1 MAQTITKK
9 SDRETKTCRIFKRK
23 REKQKTEK
31 RKKGEKQKM
40 KRIITIQDLSCIGKC
55 SLTVAL
61 PVISAMGI
69 ETAVIPTAL
78 LSNHTAF
85 SDFTFLDLKDEIIPI
100 TNQFKKENISFDA
113 IYTGYLGSES
123 QIDIVSDFIDEMRN
137 KNTLVIVD
145 PAMAD
150 FGRLYAGFDEKFA
163 KKMSGLVKKAD
174 VVLPNITES
183 AILLGEKYLDYT
195 DSAYNEDY
203 IKRMLKGLCEFG
215 VREAVITGVVSTDG
229 KKIGAM
235 GYNSENKEFYS
246 YYHEKIDRIFHGT
259 GDVFASCYSGCA
271 VNGFS
276 TQKSVK
282 TALDFTYKA
291 IEETLEDVNAVW
303 YGVNF
308 EKALP
313 YLIDITKTKGE

>member
-1 MAQTITKK
+1 
-9 SDRETKTCRIFKRK
+9 
-23 REKQKTEK
+23 
-31 RKKGEKQKM
+31 M

-85 SDFTFLDLKDEIIPI
+85 SEFTFRDLTDEIIPI
-100 TNQFKKENISFDA
+100 KNQLKKQNISFDA
-113 IYTGYLGSES
+113 IYTGYLGCSE
-123 QIDIVSDFIDEMRN
+123 QIDIVSDFIDEIRN
-137 KNTLVIVD
+137 ENTLVIVD

-150 FGRLYAGFDEKFA
+150 FGKLYAGFDDDFA
-163 KKMSGLVKKAD
+163 KKMGALVKKAD
-174 VVLPNITES
+174 VVLPNVTES
-183 AILLGEKYLDYT
+183 AIILGEKYLDYT
-195 DSAYNEDY
+195 DSGYNEDY
-203 IKRMLKGLCEFG
+203 IKKMLVKLCENG
-215 VREAVITGVVSTDG
+215 AKEAVITGVVSDNG

-235 GYNSENKEFYS
+235 GYNADKKEFYS
-246 YYHEKIDRIFHGT
+246 YYHDKVDKIFHGT

-282 TALDFTYKA
+282 TALDFTYRA
-291 IEETLEDVNAVW
+291 IEETINEKNSVW

-313 YLIDITKTKGE
+313 FLCDIMR